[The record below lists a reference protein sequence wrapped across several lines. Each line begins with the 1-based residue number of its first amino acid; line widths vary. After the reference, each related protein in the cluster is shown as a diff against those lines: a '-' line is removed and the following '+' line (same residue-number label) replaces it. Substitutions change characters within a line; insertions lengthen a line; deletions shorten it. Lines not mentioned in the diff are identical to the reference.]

1 MLRAA
6 VVVVV
11 TAMLALGLAESV
23 FFAVVDQGLHKP
35 VTFLGL
41 LQSAMG
47 VGAVVGGILIT
58 VLIRRTGE
66 LRPVSVGIG
75 LVAAGAALSMVPSAW
90 VVGGAMV
97 LIGAGL
103 PVTVI
108 CITTILQRRTPS
120 EIQGRVF
127 TTFEM
132 LTGVPQVT
140 SIAVGA
146 ALVAFVDFRVLLTVM
161 AVGLALA
168 SAYAAVRLRE
178 DGTPRPCTWPRWTP
192 MFRSSRPASAS
203 TGPSEARPAADQL
216 VRDLAVS
223 TRTTRSVRT
232 VSSRRRSCVTRS
244 SVPSYV
250 SSACSSASIAA
261 RSRWFVGSSST
272 SRLAPRAI
280 SSARSA
286 RVRSPGDRD
295 DTGRSTSSAPRPN
308 FASRVRVSATS

>member
-1 MLRAA
+1 MLPDDLLGPANGSLSTVREALRLVGPAAGAGLYAWLGGGSTAVLDSVTFLVSAAALLLIRTPEARPTREQHESLRTQVSTGTRYLFGNPVLRAA

-47 VGAVVGGILIT
+47 VGAVIGGVLIT
-58 VLIRRTGE
+58 SLIRRTGE

-75 LVAAGAALSMVPSAW
+75 LVAAGSALSMVPSAW
-90 VVGGAMV
+90 VVAGAMV

-120 EIQGRVF
+120 PIQGRVF

-140 SIAVGA
+140 SIAVGS

-168 SAYAAVRLRE
+168 AAYAALRLRE
-178 DGTPRPCTWPRWTP
+178 DGT
-192 MFRSSRPASAS
+192 
-203 TGPSEARPAADQL
+203 
-216 VRDLAVS
+216 
-223 TRTTRSVRT
+223 
-232 VSSRRRSCVTRS
+232 
-244 SVPSYV
+244 
-250 SSACSSASIAA
+250 
-261 RSRWFVGSSST
+261 
-272 SRLAPRAI
+272 
-280 SSARSA
+280 
-286 RVRSPGDRD
+286 
-295 DTGRSTSSAPRPN
+295 SAPMDVAEVDTDVPVVETG
-308 FASRVRVSATS
+308 VRVELSD